1 LLKYL
6 LRKVK
11 VVDVQERHSKSCGVC
26 YLSDMQTAQ
35 DIKILYED
43 NHCIAVVKPAGMLVQ
58 GDISGDESLMD
69 HLKNFIKHRNAKPGN
84 VFLGLIHRLD
94 RNVEGIVVFGKTSKG
109 ASRISEQIR
118 NHTFSKEYHAWVMG
132 SVEPRQGT
140 LIHYIERDAAQNISR
155 ALSFP
160 RQGAD
165 KAELS
170 YEVVEGRSVGNQS
183 FSLVKIQLKTGRH
196 HQIRAQFAAVHHPLM
211 GDTKY
216 GSPIALADRKIAL
229 CATAVGFEKPV
240 PTEGADPRVIISIP
254 VPVFP
259 LEIPKN

>member
-1 LLKYL
+1 
-6 LRKVK
+6 
-11 VVDVQERHSKSCGVC
+11 
-26 YLSDMQTAQ
+26 MQTAQ
-35 DIKILYED
+35 DIKVLYED
-43 NHCIAVVKPAGMLVQ
+43 NHCIAVVKPAGVLVQ
-58 GDISGDESLMD
+58 GDISGDESLID
-69 HLKNFIKHRNAKPGN
+69 QVKAFIKKRDSKPGN
-84 VFLGLIHRLD
+84 VFLGLVHRLD

-132 SVEPRQGT
+132 DVAPQKGT
-140 LIHYIERDAAQNISR
+140 LIHYIERDVAQNVSR

-170 YEVVEGRSVGNQS
+170 YEVVENRSVGNQV

-196 HQIRAQFAAVHHPLM
+196 HQIRAQFAAIHHPLI

-216 GSPIALADRKIAL
+216 GSPISLSDRKIAL

-240 PTEGADPRVIISIP
+240 PTEGADSQIKISIP

-259 LEIPKN
+259 LESPKN